1 MVDAPNP
8 ETKPDVDSLSF
19 EEAFLRLNE
28 MAQSLED
35 GGLSLNDATARF
47 AEGMDLVRR
56 CNQLLDEAELKIT
69 TLKDALSAGRTKR
82 RGSMI
87 EIGWFSTGRG
97 EGSLG
102 LLRFVQDRINR
113 GLLDARIGFVFS
125 NREPGEAEGSD
136 RFFAQVTDYGLPL
149 VTLSSTRFRHAR
161 RRPFS
166 EVREDY
172 DRQVMDL
179 LRSYR
184 PDVCVLAGYM
194 LIFSSVMCRW
204 RPMLNLHPALPGGP
218 TGTWQ
223 NVVWDLIETKATRT
237 GAMVHLATEDLDRGP
252 VVSYCAFP
260 LTGQC
265 FDAYWEGLKQADLP
279 SLKETPGRG
288 VPFVSSHS
296 PSWVPQGTISA
307 VRNSPGRVPRPC
319 V

>member
-1 MVDAPNP
+1 
-8 ETKPDVDSLSF
+8 
-19 EEAFLRLNE
+19 
-28 MAQSLED
+28 
-35 GGLSLNDATARF
+35 
-47 AEGMDLVRR
+47 
-56 CNQLLDEAELKIT
+56 
-69 TLKDALSAGRTKR
+69 
-82 RGSMI
+82 MI

-149 VTLSSTRFRHAR
+149 VTLSSTRFRRAR
-161 RRPFS
+161 RLPFS

-260 LTGQC
+260 LTGRC
-265 FDAYWEGLKQADLP
+265 FDAYWEGLKPADLQ
-279 SLKETPGRG
+279 SLKETQGEEFPLFQAIRQAGYRRE
-288 VPFVSSHS
+288 PYLLFETLRAVSL
-296 PSWVPQGTISA
+296 
-307 VRNSPGRVPRPC
+307 GRVSIEDEAVLQRNDISGEMAGSGEGLC
-319 V
+319 LDAEVGHAMIADGIETDG